1 MLRIEK
7 VDLEK
12 MLGYCSI
19 QCNCKTI
26 YLPNSIPLNIHYL
39 LEAPSI
45 HPIFRMLTCYTSANC
60 WVLNS
65 PLGFT
70 HTTVNWSST
79 RARGVGEL
87 LLLGRPIRQG
97 VKWKDGAALGES
109 RMRRNGRS
117 DEEEHCSRNFQPR
130 DF

>member
-12 MLGYCSI
+12 MLVYCSI
-19 QCNCKTI
+19 QCNCDTTF
-26 YLPNSIPLNIHYL
+26 LPNFIPLNIHHL

-45 HPIFRMLTCYTSANC
+45 HPIFRMLSCYTSANC

-70 HTTVNWSST
+70 HTTV
-79 RARGVGEL
+79 
-87 LLLGRPIRQG
+87 
-97 VKWKDGAALGES
+97 
-109 RMRRNGRS
+109 
-117 DEEEHCSRNFQPR
+117 
-130 DF
+130 